1 MEQLNA
7 KLYAK
12 YQNLKKRKGFEE
24 EEWFQKLE
32 SDLRKSKLGTEDM
45 IENLKNENNRLR
57 AQMSSIQDQYD
68 ECQKLLFEERQKTR
82 GMSNEIGRL
91 QELLSQRNHHND
103 AALPSSPRTSPAVSS
118 RHISDDSPRKTVART
133 LPFGSPATR
142 SGGAPNSSLTK
153 KGRSSSSAQ
162 IDLHCK
168 EAATLYNNNTKQPIV
183 PDCCRGNLIHSNAAG
198 KGYHSC
204 VFQTFLEQIV
214 GMEFSVVSQ
223 EQGLSLSV
231 VHPLSGYTFSLS
243 WIADEDGCE
252 GELMYRVSSLGTLE
266 RVALDWMKEDIV
278 FSMRMCPVF
287 FEKICRVIGHR

>member
-7 KLYAK
+7 KLYSK

-32 SDLRKSKLGTEDM
+32 SDLRKSKLATEDM

-82 GMSNEIGRL
+82 GISNEIGRL

-103 AALPSSPRTSPAVSS
+103 AALPLSPHTSPAVIS
-118 RHISDDSPRKTVART
+118 RHLSGDSPGKTVARA

-142 SGGAPNSSLTK
+142 SGGAHNSSLTK
-153 KGRSSSSAQ
+153 KRRSSSPEQ

-168 EAATLYNNNTKQPIV
+168 EAATLYNNNTKEPVV
-183 PDCCRGNLIHSNAAG
+183 PDCCRGNLIHSTS

-204 VFQTFLEQIV
+204 VFQAFLEQIV
-214 GMEFSVVSQ
+214 GMEFSVSSQ
-223 EQGLSLSV
+223 GQGLSLSV
-231 VHPLSGYTFSLS
+231 IHPMSGYTFSLS
-243 WIADEDGCE
+243 WIADEDGSE
-252 GELMYRVSSLGTLE
+252 GDLMYRVSSLGTLE
-266 RVALDWMKEDIV
+266 RVALEWMKEDII

-287 FEKICRVIGHR
+287 FEKISRVIGHHR